1 MKTGDLPGRDL
12 QVYENKGKHKT
23 RQGGSDA
30 SFGGTTPGILV
41 KSVDLHD
48 YKGVEF
54 WGSDKERQGVR
65 NFLRQKE
72 LVVRGKLGL
81 TGNSDA
87 RQLVEIQKLGTVGV
101 RSSWL
106 RLK

>member
-1 MKTGDLPGRDL
+1 MKTKGNTRLARGIGRIL
-12 QVYENKGKHKT
+12 RRYTH
-23 RQGGSDA
+23 
-30 SFGGTTPGILV
+30 PGILV
-41 KSVDLHD
+41 KSVDLLD

-54 WGSDKERQGVR
+54 CGSDKDRQRVR

-72 LVVRGKLGL
+72 LVARGKLGL

-101 RSSWL
+101 RIL
-106 RLK
+106 MAETEVKG